1 MSTISSGQILNQPPP
16 RHPSTDPPQS
26 LSGTKR
32 TSSQAGSQDQS
43 HFVLPKWSKE
53 EIDKRLE
60 DCAKFLQEWKDHMDK
75 TDRLKKEEISTQ
87 DLHRHITLKR
97 KLHDNLGIMARMV
110 QHQVKLRRPPD
121 NPSATTATTAA
132 PTNINQKMQAQLPQ
146 QQPQASSA
154 GAAASA
160 GRVTNTYQ
168 PQPGFSNAVYPSQM
182 AYAPRHLYVQQ
193 PNQTMQAMPGNPSVA
208 PSAPYTASNNPH
220 LVRVPPG
227 AAPQSMPSS
236 GGYRGVVNGD
246 PSQVYAMNQAP
257 QQQQPQPTS
266 TNATAGSMPR
276 PPYPLQN
283 MPPQGYYVNYQGY
296 PSQQGPQMMGMNPD
310 ASKNAAIGSKTG
322 GNGSTV
328 ENQTMY
334 YQHPQTGV
342 VYQQPFLSQGHP
354 AGKMTIAPVGMQNGG
369 GINGVM
375 TNGTTE
381 ANSTTQAVQQQSQQV
396 QAQQNQQQQQQ
407 QPHMQ
412 QMQQQQQQQQMQVNN
427 GAPMGYYY
435 GYNQGPPNGYMYR
448 SVPDGYRGP
457 DSAGMAKGIGGHYQQ
472 YNPSSGHQAYQS
484 QQYGQQQGQG
494 MMTMSSQQAM
504 MQQHQQQQ
512 QHHMQQQHYMQQQQM
527 QAQQGQARGVMSQQI
542 PPNQGLQQSMQHNP
556 MNMPSSM
563 PMNHQNYPQVI
574 HHQHSQSL
582 MQHQQQTSRPM
593 MQAPV
598 GASSNTINQATSV
611 NMNGESG
618 VTIGSYKTESTSVN
632 PVPSVTTAVSNS
644 LPPR

>member
-1 MSTISSGQILNQPPP
+1 
-16 RHPSTDPPQS
+16 
-26 LSGTKR
+26 
-32 TSSQAGSQDQS
+32 
-43 HFVLPKWSKE
+43 
-53 EIDKRLE
+53 
-60 DCAKFLQEWKDHMDK
+60 
-75 TDRLKKEEISTQ
+75 
-87 DLHRHITLKR
+87 
-97 KLHDNLGIMARMV
+97 
-110 QHQVKLRRPPD
+110 
-121 NPSATTATTAA
+121 
-132 PTNINQKMQAQLPQ
+132 MQAQLPQ

-457 DSAGMAKGIGGHYQQ
+457 DSAGMAKGYVQPPFQNTHPGHQFAPQQQQQQQQQLSQQAGQAPQPQRMMIYQQNPHQQQQLLQQQQQQQQQQQHAQQQQHQQQHAQQQQQPGSAPTIQLPSATQTSIGGHYQQ